1 MAVEVAFGSCDL
13 CASVCL
19 PGSASER
26 FVLVQVAEAAA
37 GVVVEAVEEGMEV
50 AEVGEATEAVVEEVT
65 AVVLVGDTAAAVEV
79 AEAVAAAAAGS
90 VAEGE
95 VVVVVAEAE
104 AGAGVD
110 AKAIGFALTR
120 GAFPLPCSSIFCWTR
135 FEIR

>member
-1 MAVEVAFGSCDL
+1 VAVEVAFGSCDL

-79 AEAVAAAAAGS
+79 AEAVAAAGS